1 MERML
6 VVVFDSEKKAYEGSR
21 VLRQLDKEGSIAVYA
36 GAVLAKGADG
46 KISVKQGDE
55 GGPWGTL
62 TGTAVGSLIGL
73 LGGPVGFAIG
83 AASGALLGAIPDLE
97 NARVGDDFLDDVA
110 KALTPARVAV
120 VAEIDEEWTAPVD
133 AQMEALGG
141 EIFRRGLSEVVE
153 KQHER
158 EIAAMKADIAQLK
171 AEHAAAKAERKAKL
185 QARIDTLNA
194 RLQQRGDMAKAQRQ
208 AIQREVAERV
218 DALKKKVAAAT
229 REVRATQEKRLAVLE
244 KQYRDF
250 L

>member
-6 VVVFDSEKKAYEGSR
+6 VVVFDSEKKAYEGER
-21 VLRQLDKEGSIAVYA
+21 ALQQLDKEGSIAVYA
-36 GAVLAKGADG
+36 AAVLAKGADG
-46 KISVKQGDE
+46 KISVKHGDE

-110 KALTPARVAV
+110 KALTPGKVAV

-133 AQMEALGG
+133 ARMEALGG
-141 EIFRRGLSEVVE
+141 EILRRSLSEVVE

-158 EIAAMKADIAQLK
+158 DIAAMEADLAQLK

-185 QARIDTLNA
+185 QARIDALNA
-194 RLQQRGDMAKAQRQ
+194 RLKEQGDKAKAQRQ
-208 AIQREVAERV
+208 AVQREMADRV
-218 DALKKKVAAAT
+218 DTLKKKVVAAT
-229 REVRATQEKRLAVLE
+229 REAKAMQEKRLAALE
-244 KQYRDF
+244 EQYRDF